1 MPMPA
6 ILSSARNALI
16 AGIALSI
23 AAGLA
28 AIAASGT
35 DWFGFTSFVLR
46 AIHVVSAIIWVG
58 MIWFV
63 NFVQHA
69 AVTGADD
76 AGRGTLMRLVV
87 PNVAW
92 IFRHASHLV
101 LLSGVLLMLP
111 TGYLLGNWVF
121 GAPVYMSLAKS
132 LLMWGAVAGAVA
144 MWAFVHMFIWP
155 NLQVVLGL
163 RPGNAD
169 AKAAARAKVALYAR
183 ANLLLAVPVTVLM
196 VAAAHLF

>member
-1 MPMPA
+1 MTA
-6 ILSSARNALI
+6 ALSSARNALI
-16 AGIALSI
+16 AGIVVTVLAII
-23 AAGLA
+23 AAVVADGADRLGL
-28 AIAASGT
+28 I
-35 DWFGFTSFVLR
+35 SFVLR
-46 AIHVVSAIIWVG
+46 SIHVVAAMVWVG

-101 LLSGVLLMLP
+101 LLSGLLLTLP
-111 TGYLLGNWVF
+111 TGYLLGSLVF
-121 GAPVYMSLAKS
+121 GAPVYVSLVKS
-132 LLMWGAVAGAVA
+132 LLLWGAAAGAVA
-144 MWAFVHMFIWP
+144 MWAFVHMIIWP
-155 NLQVVLGL
+155 NLQVVLGH
-163 RPGNAD
+163 RPGNAE

>member
-1 MPMPA
+1 MIA
-6 ILSSARNALI
+6 VLSSARHALI
-16 AGIALSI
+16 AGVVVSVLAIV
-23 AAGLA
+23 AAVAVDGA
-28 AIAASGT
+28 DRMGVI
-35 DWFGFTSFVLR
+35 SFVLR
-46 AIHVVSAIIWVG
+46 AVHVVAAMVWVG

-63 NFVQHA
+63 NFVQHV
-69 AVTGADD
+69 AVTSADD

-101 LLSGVLLMLP
+101 MLSGLLLTLP

-121 GAPVYMSLAKS
+121 GAPVYVSLAKS
-132 LLMWGAVAGAVA
+132 LLLWGAVAGAVA

-155 NLQVVLGL
+155 NLQVVLGQ
-163 RPGNAD
+163 RPGNAE

>member
-1 MPMPA
+1 MTSV
-6 ILSSARNALI
+6 LSSARNALI
-16 AGIALSI
+16 AGTAVAVLALV
-23 AAGLA
+23 A
-28 AIAASGT
+28 AIAVDGADRLGLISLL
-35 DWFGFTSFVLR
+35 LR
-46 AIHVVSAIIWVG
+46 AIHVVAAMVWVG

-69 AVTGADD
+69 AVTNSDD

-101 LLSGVLLMLP
+101 LLSGALLTLP
-111 TGYLLGNWVF
+111 TGYLLGSWVF
-121 GAPVYMSLAKS
+121 GAPVYVSLVKS
-132 LLMWGAVAGAVA
+132 LLMWGAAAGAVA
-144 MWAFVHMFIWP
+144 MWAFVHMIIWP
-155 NLQVVLGL
+155 NLQIVLGQ

-169 AKAAARAKVALYAR
+169 AKAAARSKVALYAR

-196 VAAAHLF
+196 VAATHLF

>member
-1 MPMPA
+1 MTA
-6 ILSSARNALI
+6 ALSSARNALI
-16 AGIALSI
+16 AGIVVTVLAII
-23 AAGLA
+23 AAVVADGADRLGL
-28 AIAASGT
+28 I
-35 DWFGFTSFVLR
+35 SFVLR
-46 AIHVVSAIIWVG
+46 SIHVVAAMVWVG

-101 LLSGVLLMLP
+101 LLSGLLLTLP
-111 TGYLLGNWVF
+111 TGYLLGSLVF
-121 GAPVYMSLAKS
+121 GAPVYVSLVKS
-132 LLMWGAVAGAVA
+132 LLLWSAAAGAVA
-144 MWAFVHMFIWP
+144 MWAFVHMIIWP
-155 NLQVVLGL
+155 NLQVVLGH
-163 RPGNAD
+163 RPGNAE

>member
-1 MPMPA
+1 MTFL
-6 ILSSARNALI
+6 LSSPRHALAAGTLLALLVVVI
-16 AGIALSI
+16 GIAFSGVDAL
-23 AAGLA
+23 GLV
-28 AIAASGT
+28 
-35 DWFGFTSFVLR
+35 SFVLR
-46 AIHVVSAIIWVG
+46 AVHVLAAIVWVG

-63 NFVQHA
+63 NFVQHP
-69 AVTGADD
+69 AVVGADD

-101 LLSGVLLMLP
+101 ILSGALMLLP
-111 TGYLLGNWVF
+111 TGYVLSAWVY
-121 GAPVYMSLAKS
+121 GAPVYLSAAKTGA
-132 LLMWGAVAGAVA
+132 MAVATVGAIA
-144 MWAFVHMFIWP
+144 MWAFVHHAIWP

-163 RPGNAD
+163 RPGNAE